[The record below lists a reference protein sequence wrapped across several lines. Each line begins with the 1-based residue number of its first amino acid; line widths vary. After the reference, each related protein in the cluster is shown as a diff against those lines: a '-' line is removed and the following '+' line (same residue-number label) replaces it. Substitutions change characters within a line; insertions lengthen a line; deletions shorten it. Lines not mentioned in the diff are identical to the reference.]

1 MDEGTKPTTE
11 SPAHTYIIKR
21 PRLTKRLDDSRARI
35 ILLVAPAGYGKTT
48 LARQWLAGYQRPVAW
63 YRATTAS
70 ADVAALATGLAAEI
84 DAALDDGGT
93 PTTARVSTLAAVQQK
108 PDALARALRMSRGT
122 WPKRLV
128 VAIDDY
134 HHIDDAAAETFVGEL
149 VTLLPA
155 TFLLTSRSRP
165 SWFTPRLSVYGDTVE
180 VVTAD
185 LEMTPAEARQVFA
198 ASARAIP
205 GPSTIEAARGWPAVI
220 GLAARSGRTEFPAEA
235 LPHDLYE
242 FLAADLV
249 RATSPETQRALTI
262 LALSGTNDRALAR
275 ELVSGDADLAL
286 DEAEKRGLLTF
297 DGPTR
302 IVLHP
307 LLGEFLIER
316 LRESGREAVE
326 ELVDPLVAALKD
338 HSRWDE
344 CLAVAEALPET
355 AAFAPEILE
364 LSLQELLS
372 GGRVATVQRWVDVTR
387 HKKLTDPI
395 IELAEA
401 EVALRAG
408 EFGRALALGGHAAGR
423 FTSLDLRSRA
433 ELVAGRAANFSEKR
447 EEAMEWFKAAEAS
460 AQSLLVRAE
469 ALWGQ
474 VVVHHEEET
483 DQFEEAVKRFAAAS
497 DGTAHHQSR
506 LVHARALRAMRN
518 GNIPEAI
525 ESTAQ
530 GLALLP
536 LGSDPFASLALL
548 TQRAWA
554 LGYAARY
561 TEALDAGSEALA
573 EAEAQEIG
581 FAITVSLLTQARAL
595 VGLRRFAHARRA
607 LDRAALRLRTEHD
620 FWASAELCV
629 NEARLQISLGDLDR
643 ARDHLTFDPDQR
655 VYLCMRSEHYAY
667 KALVEAARGL
677 PAQAE
682 KWVGIA
688 LQSIQIES
696 RAVAWLVEDM
706 LSLLERD
713 YAEGP
718 LPGVERVIEAGY
730 LDAIV
735 LACRAQPR
743 LTQQIA
749 RDDVHRDALT
759 ALLLSSSDRQL
770 ARAAGLELPR
780 TRTRGHQL
788 SPRELEVYELMIQG
802 RTNREIGKSLFITES
817 TTKVH
822 VRHILEKLG
831 VRSRVEA
838 VRAWRP
844 SEDSG
849 FENSD

>member
-387 HKKLTDPI
+387 HLSLTDPI
-395 IELAEA
+395 VVLAEA

-408 EFGRALALGGHAAGR
+408 DFTRALALGRHASGQ
-423 FTSLDLRSRA
+423 FQSEDQRA
-433 ELVAGRAANFSEKR
+433 EAQLVAGRAAYFSEKR
-447 EEAMEWFKAAEAS
+447 SDAVAFFEAAAS
-460 AQSLLVRAE
+460 STKSQRVRSE
-469 ALWGQ
+469 ALWGR
-474 VVVHHEEET
+474 VLVEHENESSAF
-483 DQFEEAVKRFAAAS
+483 DQAMRRFAEAN
-497 DGTAHHQSR
+497 DGTAQHQSR
-506 LVHARALRAMRN
+506 VALGRTLVGLRRW
-518 GNIPEAI
+518 NIP
-525 ESTAQ
+525 
-530 GLALLP
+530 LALDGVDEGIALLAP
-536 LGSDPFASLALL
+536 GSDPLARLAAL
-548 TQRAWA
+548 TQRAWL
-554 LGYAARY
+554 LGYSGRYDEAVRAAAVA
-561 TEALDAGSEALA
+561 TA
-573 EAEAQEIG
+573 EAEAQGVE
-581 FAITVSLLTQARAL
+581 FALRVSLLSAARAL
-595 VGLRRFAHARRA
+595 VGSRRFAEAREA
-607 LDRAALRLRTEHD
+607 LNRVLSIERRNHDAWAA
-620 FWASAELCV
+620 AELAIS
-629 NEARLQISLGDLDR
+629 EARLQISLGDLDR
-643 ARDHLTFDPDQR
+643 ARDHLTGEPDRRLSAGARAEQF
-655 VYLCMRSEHYAY
+655 AY
-667 KALVEAARGL
+667 KALVEVARGRPEDGKRWL
-677 PAQAE
+677 KVSYGSMLIENRAII
-682 KWVGIA
+682 WV
-688 LQSIQIES
+688 
-696 RAVAWLVEDM
+696 VEDL
-706 LSLLERD
+706 LSAD
-713 YAEGP
+713 TAENVSD
-718 LPGVERVIEAGY
+718 LPGVERVIRSGC

-735 LACRAQPR
+735 IACRAHPEFVR
-743 LTQQIA
+743 RIA
-749 RDDVHRDALT
+749 GDEIRRDALKV
-759 ALLLSSSDRQL
+759 LLLSSRDKQL
-770 ARAAGLELPR
+770 ARAAAIEMPR
-780 TRTRGHQL
+780 VPRSGEVL
-788 SPRELEVYELMIQG
+788 SPRELEVYELMMEG
-802 RTNREIGKSLFITES
+802 RTNPEIARTLFIAES

-844 SEDSG
+844 ERESG
-849 FENSD
+849 VDDTS